1 MVRRV
6 IPFIV
11 AIGVLPIVCS
21 TALGAFGLQSAE
33 VATTNQDGS
42 ADVQAGSHPYAFTTT
57 FHVNEP
63 EFSEGEFQPSGML
76 KDIHVEL
83 PPGFVGNPN
92 AVPKCTASEF
102 SGAGRGCPNDTVVG
116 YVDTYLVYRGTKGGT
131 FPEIRTS
138 NPLYNMQAPPG
149 VPGELAYKAAEV
161 VPVFM
166 DITLRENG
174 DYGLNVDV
182 HNVQDAIAVYGA
194 KVVIWGVPAE
204 SSHDSQRG
212 ECLGPFEEST
222 GKCPVSLPSVPF
234 LTNPTS
240 CDTPRNATLSVDD
253 WEEPGVFFS
262 KRVSLDELAGCEK
275 LPFEPA
281 LSVRPDGGDASTP
294 TGLSVDLHVPQEATT
309 NPAGLGEA
317 DVKNTTVV
325 LPEGLVLNPSAAD
338 GLSSCSEPAFGLH
351 SGEGASCPV
360 ESKVG
365 TVEIDTPLL
374 PEPLLGSVYLAAQN
388 ENPFGS
394 LVALYVVA
402 ANETYGVRIKVAGNV
417 GLDPA
422 TGRLTATFER
432 TPQLPFSDF
441 KLHFFG
447 TARAPLSTPSACGS
461 YVTQSTI
468 EPWSEGQTA
477 HPGSQFQITAGP
489 GGGPCPTGGFEPS
502 LTAGST
508 NAQAGAYSPFTMTM
522 SHEDGQQPL
531 RSVQLHLPLGLL
543 GMVSS
548 VPLCGEAQADSGTCG
563 AQSQIGESIV
573 SVGVGNDPYTVTGG
587 RVYLTGPYQ
596 GAPYGLS
603 IVTPAKAGPFDL
615 GQVVVRAKIAVDP
628 ITAALTVTTDSTG
641 PYRIPTILDGIPLQ
655 IKHVN
660 VQIDRPGFTFNPTD
674 CDPLSVSGSI
684 ASSQGVSAS
693 VSVPFQ
699 VTNCST
705 LAFKPVFAVSTAG
718 RTSRRNGASLHV
730 KLTYPSEAVGR
741 DANIAAVKVDLPKQL
756 PSRLS
761 TLQKACPVAV
771 FEASPADCPAGS
783 RVGTARATTPV
794 LKDALTGPAYFVSY
808 AGLKFPELVVV
819 LQGDGVTVDLH
830 GETFI
835 SKAAITSSTFR
846 QVPDVPVST
855 FELTLPQGPGSALAA
870 NGSLCASSLRMP
882 TAFTAQDGAVIRQAT
897 PIAVSGCAKRK
908 PRHANK
914 HNRRKK

>member
-1 MVRRV
+1 MMVRRL
-6 IPFIV
+6 IPLV
-11 AIGVLPIVCS
+11 AAACTLLAVC
-21 TALGAFGLQSAE
+21 APAFGAFGLRSVE
-33 VATTNQDGS
+33 VQTTNQDGS
-42 ADVQAGSHPYAFTTT
+42 PDVQAGSHPYAFTTT

-63 EFSEGEFQPSGML
+63 ERVSESEFKPSGTL

-102 SGAGRGCPNDTVVG
+102 SSSSCPNDTVVG
-116 YVDTYLVYRGTKGGT
+116 YVDTYLVYRGTEEEK
-131 FPEIRTS
+131 FPEIRIS
-138 NPLYNMQAPPG
+138 DPLYNMQAPSG
-149 VPGELAYKAAEV
+149 VPGELAYRAV
-161 VPVFM
+161 GLVPVFM
-166 DITLRENG
+166 NITVREGG

-182 HNVQDAIAVYGA
+182 HNVQDAISVYGA

-204 SSHDSQRG
+204 SSHDSLRG
-212 ECLGPFEEST
+212 SCLQDEEKSS
-222 GKCPVSLPSVPF
+222 GKCPVSLPPVPF

-240 CDTPRNATLSVDD
+240 CDTPRSATLSVDD
-253 WEEPGVFFS
+253 WENPDVFFS
-262 KRVSLDELAGCEK
+262 RTVPVDELAGCEK
-275 LPFEPA
+275 LPFEPS
-281 LSVRPDGGDASTP
+281 LSVQPDGGDASSP
-294 TGLSVDLHVPQEATT
+294 SGLSVDLHVPQEATT
-309 NPAGLGEA
+309 NPVGLAEA

-325 LPEGLVLNPSAAD
+325 LPEGLTLNPAAAD
-338 GLSSCSEPAFGLH
+338 GLSSCSEAGFGLH
-351 SGEGASCPV
+351 SGEVSGCPV
-360 ESKVG
+360 GSKVG
-365 TVEIDTPLL
+365 TVQIDTPLL
-374 PEPLLGSVYLAAQN
+374 PEPLVGSVYLAAQN

-402 ANETYGVRIKVAGNV
+402 ANESYGVRIKVAGNV
-417 GLDPA
+417 SLDAA
-422 TGRLTATFER
+422 TGRLTAMFER

-447 TARAPLSTPSACGS
+447 TARAPLSTPAVCES

-468 EPWSEGQTA
+468 EPWSEDQTA
-477 HPGSQFQITAGP
+477 HPSSTFQITAGP
-489 GGGPCPTGGFEPS
+489 GGSACPSGGVFAPV

-508 NAQAGAYSPFTMTM
+508 NVQAGAFSPFTMTM

-531 RSVQLHLPLGLL
+531 QAVQLRLPAGLL

-548 VPLCGEAQADSGTCG
+548 VGLCGEAQADAGTCG
-563 AQSQIGESIV
+563 PESLVGSSIV

-587 RVYLTGPYQ
+587 RVYLTGPYE

-615 GQVVVRAKIAVDP
+615 GQVVVRAKINVDP

-655 IKHVN
+655 VKHVN
-660 VQIDRPGFTFNPTD
+660 VLIDRNGFTFNPTD
-674 CDPLSVSGSI
+674 CDPLTVSGSI
-684 ASSQGVSAS
+684 ASSQGASAP

-699 VTNCST
+699 VTNCSS
-705 LAFKPVFAVSTAG
+705 LAFKPGFTVSTSG

-730 KLTYPSEAVGR
+730 KLSYPTGSFGKT
-741 DANIAAVKVDLPKQL
+741 ANITAVKVDLPRQL

-761 TLQKACPVAV
+761 TLQKACPVLV
-771 FEASPADCPAGS
+771 FEASPVGCPSGS
-783 RVGTARATTPV
+783 LVGTARATTPV

-819 LQGDGVTVDLH
+819 LQGDGVSIDLH

-835 SKAAITSSTFR
+835 GKNAITSSTFR
-846 QVPDVPVST
+846 HVPDVPVST

-870 NGSLCASSLRMP
+870 NGNLCASTLRMP
-882 TAFTAQDGAVIRQAT
+882 TVFTAQNGLATRQTT
-897 PIAVSGCAKRK
+897 PITVTGCAKHKTHRK
-908 PRHANK
+908 Q
-914 HNRRKK
+914 KKK